1 MRLLLQVKGVIS
13 ITFDMNKK
21 RCILRT
27 KTEVRPE
34 VRNKVVF
41 RGSLVVLCHSF
52 ELKFHSWNILHVE
65 AYLLK
70 QRRKHIFKRQT

>member
-34 VRNKVVF
+34 V
-41 RGSLVVLCHSF
+41 G
-52 ELKFHSWNILHVE
+52 ILI
-65 AYLLK
+65 LLFLDSENYVNLLG
-70 QRRKHIFKRQT
+70 HCAVISMLL

>member
-34 VRNKVVF
+34 VSILILFLDPKIMSIYLAIVQWLACYY
-41 RGSLVVLCHSF
+41 SL
-52 ELKFHSWNILHVE
+52 
-65 AYLLK
+65 A
-70 QRRKHIFKRQT
+70 T